1 MIKRIY
7 RTIFSL
13 KIRMIIS
20 KVRVAIILFLYD
32 LLPKQ
37 YLKPMN
43 FWKNRH
49 RNDANWVNGYKN
61 SKNASYRK
69 FFISEIDETYSFA
82 SYLELGCNCGPNL
95 ELILE
100 KVPNAKYLGIDIN
113 DFAISEGK
121 RIFKFNENV
130 DFVCSDFNE
139 GLINIPDKNFDI
151 VFSIYSLAYLPPDQL
166 DLLISQL
173 IRISKKK
180 IIIMEPMELD
190 NIDSKLIY
198 TMPEWKHNYLRYFND
213 ISKFDIKIDHVNEG
227 RMNCMA
233 TISFK

>member
-1 MIKRIY
+1 
-7 RTIFSL
+7 
-13 KIRMIIS
+13 MIIS
-20 KVRVAIILFLYD
+20 KIRVSINLFLYD
-32 LLPKQ
+32 LIPKK

-49 RNDANWVNGYKN
+49 LDEVNWINIYKN
-61 SKNASYRK
+61 SKDASYRK
-69 FFISEIDETYSFA
+69 YFISEIDDPFSFI
-82 SYLELGCNCGPNL
+82 SFLELGCNYGPNL

-121 RIFKFNENV
+121 RIFKSNKNV

-139 GLINIPDKNFDI
+139 VLIDIPDRQFDI

-166 DLLISQL
+166 DFLISQL
-173 IRISKKK
+173 VRISKKK

-198 TMPEWKHNYLRYFND
+198 TIPEWKHNYLRYFNN
-213 ISKFDIKIDHVNEG
+213 ISKFDIKVDHVNEG
-227 RMNCMA
+227 RMNCML
-233 TISFK
+233 TISLK